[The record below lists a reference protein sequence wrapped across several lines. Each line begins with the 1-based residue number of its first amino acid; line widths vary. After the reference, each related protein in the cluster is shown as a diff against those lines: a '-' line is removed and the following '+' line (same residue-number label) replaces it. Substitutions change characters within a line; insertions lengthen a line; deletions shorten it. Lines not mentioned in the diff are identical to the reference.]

1 MHPHLKLYLGCVPA
15 ALDRY
20 LAAAPAMSRFQPHHS
35 LPSKGEEDDER
46 WAGSTTDE
54 S

>member
-20 LAAAPAMSRFQPHHS
+20 LAAAPAMSRFQPLHS
-35 LPSKGEEDDER
+35 LPNKGEEEDKR
-46 WAGSTTDE
+46 
-54 S
+54 